1 MVLYANEEIVKGNR
15 YRRKRS
21 TGAVSRMSRVNTLAI
36 KGEGPGIIK
45 MDLWEL
51 PPIDPSKHE
60 LSKSFAESIG
70 GVPGVNLSKTFLGII
85 SRSY

>member
-1 MVLYANEEIVKGNR
+1 
-15 YRRKRS
+15 
-21 TGAVSRMSRVNTLAI
+21 MSCVNTLEI
-36 KGEGPGIIK
+36 KGEGSGIIK
-45 MDLWEL
+45 MDPRGLT
-51 PPIDPSKHE
+51 PTDPSKHE